1 MDERFTQAE
10 GTNVYT
16 GCEMLV
22 KGALESGV
30 SLLTGYPGSPLAE
43 VFDVIQRN
51 AVLLKENGIVAQIA
65 NNEALSIARLNGS
78 QMAEMRAI
86 AFMKSVGLHVASDA
100 LAISNLAGT
109 TGGAVV
115 VVGDDTWGHSTQ
127 VPADSRFL
135 ARHLYTPLIEP
146 GTFQELKDWVDIAF
160 QISKAANLYVVL
172 LATQNQADGGG
183 NVELHPNVYPQINQ
197 RNPTVLDTALID
209 ASKRVVLPPDTARIE
224 RETLE
229 KRLPQALETARALKL
244 NVITWPDRGTGTCTT
259 GKSDTLNEDEKYAFG
274 FVTAGFAYSYLRH
287 ALRELNMLDDIPT
300 LKLGMTHPL
309 DTDIVREFAQQ
320 VDACYVVE
328 EKRALLENELKAL
341 LTQMYQNGELTRHVQ
356 VWGKQFPEG
365 LNGLPVE
372 AGLDTSILIQR
383 LAPLFKFLSWRKAN
397 GGGKSVTTDALRNPI
412 STLSISTFSK
422 NVENDNVDIGL
433 RGDTSS
439 HQPHP
444 PNALR
449 TIEKR
454 LANNREIFAREE
466 ALQKRASEQQFYLP
480 QRTPTFCPGCPHRD
494 SSSVLLQITEQ
505 FMDADYMKKQHNSPP
520 VDLVFHGDIGCYS
533 MLKYEPFPRLMHNL
547 SAMALGGA
555 AGAGIDAFIKN
566 KQVVFMGDS
575 TFFHGGMAAISD
587 SIKNGQDI
595 AYIILDNQTTAM
607 TGHQPTPA
615 GDTDILGNPTF
626 AQDIEKVVRGL
637 AGDSEIDIVR
647 TNPEDRETYKKYL
660 EKTILN
666 PGVKI
671 VIADKECAITYHRRL
686 RREEQK
692 TIAENGFLAREK
704 HINITHE
711 VCEFCLECTKSTGC
725 PALKIIPTARGDK
738 IGIDMSTCVTD
749 GACARIKS
757 ACPSFEEVIITRKRP
772 PRPSTFLS
780 WREADGGGKSVTTDV
795 LRNPKKTLSFSTFKN
810 QEIDNVDFG
819 FTGRDVQARTN
830 LSERLANDR
839 ETWSVYVAGV
849 GGMGIGTISK
859 ILVVAGHLQ
868 GYSVTFCDRKG
879 LAIRNGGVYTHV
891 TYSQP
896 GVPVAPIIPYGKA
909 DLVLGLDIL
918 EAVRGI
924 DANSLFRVAS
934 PECTVA
940 VVNTAKTETMSTLI
954 GKDEFDIETL
964 EAALKA
970 NTNAAAYFGED
981 LFAISEQLF
990 GNKVYAN
997 MMILGTAF
1005 QRGLI
1010 PLELE
1015 PIHLALKQMVRPADL
1030 ETNLK
1035 AFNVGRQ
1042 RAVNNQKSWGTGA
1055 RAPVEGQ
1062 QDYAA
1067 LLAAKREILQRKDS
1081 QGLGKLYLFRF
1092 LSWRKADGEA
1102 KNTREPN
1109 CVSERFANNKK
1120 RLAQDYQSLVESTVA
1135 TLNIDDDTH
1144 RTLALY
1150 IYDMVQFQ
1158 DIAYARRYAE
1168 KVLHVH
1174 AHDSEAEAYR
1184 ATKAAIHALHRVMLI
1199 KDEVYV
1205 AHLLTSEEKLRR
1217 DKQRYNVDEANG
1229 DRIHY
1234 LHLNRPRFTVMG
1246 IDVEA
1251 DIDTRNWQLNLM
1263 KRMKFLRRWL
1273 SQWHAKEKAFRDWY
1287 LTRVIDTFAPND
1299 SESYENHVRA
1309 IEAVE
1314 TVRGYREIRYRK
1326 MESAK
1331 SEVLLYLRKAKQ
1343 DLQDL
1348 QDLQD

>member
-1 MDERFTQAE
+1 MIDERFTQSN

-16 GCEMLV
+16 GCELLV

-51 AVLLKENGIVAQIA
+51 AALFKENGIVAQIA

-78 QMAEMRAI
+78 QMAEVRAI
-86 AFMKSVGLHVASDA
+86 AFMKSVGLHVAADA

-115 VVGDDTWGHSTQ
+115 AVGDDTWGHSTQ

-135 ARHLYTPLIEP
+135 ARHLYTPLVEP
-146 GTFQELKDWVDIAF
+146 STFQELKDWVDIAF
-160 QISKAANLYVVL
+160 QLSAAANLYVVL

-183 NVELHPNVYPQINQ
+183 NVALHPNVYPKINRQ
-197 RNPTVLDTALID
+197 NPTVLDTALIN
-209 ASKRVVLPPDTARIE
+209 ASERVVLPPDTARIE

-229 KRLPQALETARALKL
+229 ERLPTALETARALNL
-244 NVITWPDRGTGTCTT
+244 NRIDNAIDNQDNQQRSP
-259 GKSDTLNEDEKYAFG
+259 FG
-274 FVTAGFAYSYLRH
+274 FITAGFAYSYLLH
-287 ALRELNMLDDIPT
+287 ALGELNLHGDIPI

-309 DTDIVREFAQQ
+309 DTDIVREFAEQ

-328 EKRALLENELKAL
+328 EKRSLLENELKAL
-341 LTQMYQNGELTRHVQ
+341 LTQMYQNGELQRHVK
-356 VWGKQFPEG
+356 VWGKQFPDG
-365 LNGLPVE
+365 LTGLPSE

-383 LAPLFKFLSWRKAN
+383 LIPLFKHQHAKETRKAQVQAE
-397 GGGKSVTTDALRNPI
+397 K
-412 STLSISTFSK
+412 
-422 NVENDNVDIGL
+422 VENDNVDFGL
-433 RGDTSS
+433 RRRDLWSRLPLS
-439 HQPHP
+439 NASKCKPHLWSACKRLTEN
-444 PNALR
+444 PNAS
-449 TIEKR
+449 R
-454 LANNREIFAREE
+454 LTEERLTEIRREE
-466 ALQKRASEQQFYLP
+466 ALQKQVSEQQFDIP

-494 SSSVLLQITEQ
+494 SSSVLLQITQQ

-520 VDLVFHGDIGCYS
+520 IDLVFHGDIGCYS
-533 MLKYEPFPRLMHNL
+533 MLKYEPFTRLMHNL

-555 AGAGIDAFIKN
+555 AGAGIDAFIQN
-566 KQVVFMGDS
+566 KQLVFMGDS

-587 SIKNGQDI
+587 SIKNNQDI

-626 AQDIEKVVRGL
+626 AQDIEKVVQGL

-647 TNPEDRETYKKYL
+647 TNPEARDTYKKYL
-660 EKTILN
+660 EKTILK

-686 RREEQK
+686 RREKQK

-704 HINITHE
+704 HINITSE

-725 PALKIIPTARGDK
+725 PALKIIHTDYGDK

-757 ACPSFEEVIITRKRP
+757 ACPAFEEVIVTRKRP
-772 PRPSTFLS
+772 PRKSNDDYLLQKIKQSTTS
-780 WREADGGGKSVTTDV
+780 IADNADK
-795 LRNPKKTLSFSTFKN
+795 RH
-810 QEIDNVDFG
+810 
-819 FTGRDVQARTN
+819 RTNN

-839 ETWSVYVAGV
+839 KTWNAYAAGV

-859 ILVVAGHLQ
+859 ILVLAGHLQ
-868 GYSVTFCDRKG
+868 GYDVTFCDRKG
-879 LAIRNGGVYTHV
+879 LAIRNGAVYTHV

-924 DANSLFRVAS
+924 NANSLFRVAS
-934 PECTVA
+934 PARTAA

-954 GKDEFDIETL
+954 GKETFDIEPL
-964 EAALKA
+964 EAALQA
-970 NTNAAAYFGED
+970 NTDADAYFGAD
-981 LFAISEQLF
+981 LFALSEKLF

-997 MMILGTAF
+997 MMLLGTAF

-1010 PLELE
+1010 PLELD
-1015 PIHLALKQMVRPADL
+1015 PIHLALKQTVRPADL
-1030 ETNLK
+1030 ETNLR
-1035 AFNVGRQ
+1035 AFNVGRHLSAKDTAVGALCK
-1042 RAVNNQKSWGTGA
+1042 RASSPD
-1055 RAPVEGQ
+1055 RQ
-1062 QDYAA
+1062 QSYAE
-1067 LLAAKREILQRKDS
+1067 LLASKREILQ
-1081 QGLGKLYLFRF
+1081 
-1092 LSWRKADGEA
+1092 
-1102 KNTREPN
+1102 
-1109 CVSERFANNKK
+1109 KK
-1120 RLAQDYQSLVESTVA
+1120 RRGKQLAHAYESLVESTVA
-1135 TLNIDDDTH
+1135 TLDMDDSTH

-1150 IYDMVQFQ
+1150 VYDLVQFE
-1158 DIAYARRYAE
+1158 DIAYAVRFVE

-1174 AHDSEAEAYR
+1174 AHELAYFRVGRGPSRLYQRDAGFPASPTPRHPNVDTEEYR
-1184 ATKAAIHALHRVMLI
+1184 ATKAAMHSLHKVMLI

-1205 AHLLTSEEKLRR
+1205 AHLLTSEEKLQR
-1217 DKQRYNVDEANG
+1217 DKQRYKVDEANG

-1234 LHLNRPRFTVMG
+1234 VHLNRPRFTVMG
-1246 IDVEA
+1246 FDFEV
-1251 DIDTRNWQLNLM
+1251 DIDTRNWHLNLV

-1287 LTRVIDTFAPND
+1287 LARVIDTFAPTD
-1299 SESYENHVRA
+1299 DESYEKHVRA

-1314 TVRGYREIRYRK
+1314 TVRGYREIRYPK
-1326 MESAK
+1326 MEEAK
-1331 SEVLLYLRKAKQ
+1331 AQIDSLLIACERTEKFQ
-1343 DLQDL
+1343 Q
-1348 QDLQD
+1348 

>member
-1 MDERFTQAE
+1 MTTFYVYVGIGVVMIDERFTQSN

-16 GCEMLV
+16 GCELLV

-51 AVLLKENGIVAQIA
+51 AALFKENGIVAQIA

-78 QMAEMRAI
+78 QMAEVRAI
-86 AFMKSVGLHVASDA
+86 AFMKSVGLHVAADA

-115 VVGDDTWGHSTQ
+115 TVGDDTWGHSTQ

-135 ARHLYTPLIEP
+135 ARHLYTPLVEP

-160 QISKAANLYVVL
+160 RLSAAANLYVVF

-183 NVELHPNVYPQINQ
+183 NVAPHPNVYPKINRQ
-197 RNPTVLDTALID
+197 NPTVLDTALID
-209 ASKRVVLPPDTARIE
+209 ASERVVLPPDTARIE

-229 KRLPQALETARALKL
+229 ERLPTALETARALNL
-244 NVITWPDRGTGTCTT
+244 NRIDNAFRNQPR
-259 GKSDTLNEDEKYAFG
+259 SPFG
-274 FVTAGFAYSYLRH
+274 FITAGFAYSYLRH
-287 ALRELNMLDDIPT
+287 ALGELNLHGDIPI

-309 DTDIVREFAQQ
+309 DIDIVREFAAQ

-328 EKRALLENELKAL
+328 EKRSLLENELKAL
-341 LTQMYQNGELTRHVQ
+341 LTQMYQNGELQRVVK
-356 VWGKQFPEG
+356 VWGKQFPDG
-365 LNGLPVE
+365 LTGLPSE

-383 LAPLFKFLSWRKAN
+383 FAPLFKHLAAKA
-397 GGGKSVTTDALRNPI
+397 SVAGERPPPYVPP
-412 STLSISTFSK
+412 
-422 NVENDNVDIGL
+422 NV
-433 RGDTSS
+433 S
-439 HQPHP
+439 HQSEI
-444 PNALR
+444 LR
-449 TIEKR
+449 
-454 LANNREIFAREE
+454 ANEEIFRREE
-466 ALQKRASEQQFYLP
+466 ALQKQVSEQQFDIP

-555 AGAGIDAFIKN
+555 AGAGIDAFIEN
-566 KQVVFMGDS
+566 KQLVFMGDS

-587 SIKNGQDI
+587 SIKNNQDI

-626 AQDIEKVVRGL
+626 AQDIEKVVQGL

-647 TNPEDRETYKKYL
+647 TNPEARDTYKKYL
-660 EKTILN
+660 EKTILK

-686 RREEQK
+686 RREKQK
-692 TIAENGFLAREK
+692 TVAENGFLAREK
-704 HINITHE
+704 YINITSE

-725 PALKIIPTARGDK
+725 PALKIIRTDYGDK

-757 ACPSFEEVIITRKRP
+757 ACPAFEEVIVTRKRP
-772 PRPSTFLS
+772 PRKGESLPWSEMPEKTPSFLPD
-780 WREADGGGKSVTTDV
+780 EAPLPPPGGAQ
-795 LRNPKKTLSFSTFKN
+795 LRFAPGRKTWN
-810 QEIDNVDFG
+810 
-819 FTGRDVQARTN
+819 AY
-830 LSERLANDR
+830 A
-839 ETWSVYVAGV
+839 AGV

-868 GYSVTFCDRKG
+868 GYDVTFCDRKG

-896 GVPVAPIIPYGKA
+896 GVPTAPIIPYGKA

-924 DANSLFRVAS
+924 NANSLFRVAS
-934 PECTVA
+934 PARTTA

-954 GKDEFDIETL
+954 GKEEFDIEPL
-964 EAALKA
+964 EAALQA
-970 NTNAAAYFGED
+970 NTNADAYFGAD
-981 LFAISEQLF
+981 LFAVSEKLF

-997 MMILGTAF
+997 MMLLGTAF

-1010 PLELE
+1010 PLELG

-1030 ETNLK
+1030 ETNLR
-1035 AFNVGRQ
+1035 AFNVGRHL
-1042 RAVNNQKSWGTGA
+1042 AVGDAVVSYTSADKTQS
-1055 RAPVEGQ
+1055 
-1062 QDYAA
+1062 YAE
-1067 LLAAKREILQRKDS
+1067 LLASNCEILR
-1081 QGLGKLYLFRF
+1081 
-1092 LSWRKADGEA
+1092 
-1102 KNTREPN
+1102 
-1109 CVSERFANNKK
+1109 KK
-1120 RLAQDYQSLVESTVA
+1120 RRGKQLAHAYESLVESTVA
-1135 TLNIDDDTH
+1135 TLDMDDSRH

-1150 IYDMVQFQ
+1150 IYDLVQFE
-1158 DIAYARRYAE
+1158 DIAYARRFVE

-1174 AHDSEAEAYR
+1174 AHDLDTEGYR
-1184 ATKAAIHALHRVMLI
+1184 ATKAAMHSLHKVMLI

-1205 AHLLTSEEKLRR
+1205 AHLLTSEEKLQR
-1217 DKQRYNVDEANG
+1217 DKQRYKVDEANG

-1234 LHLNRPRFTVMG
+1234 VHLNRPRFTVMG
-1246 IDVEA
+1246 IDFEA
-1251 DIDTRNWQLNLM
+1251 DIDTRNWQLNLV

-1287 LTRVIDTFAPND
+1287 LAHVIDTFAPTD
-1299 SESYENHVRA
+1299 DESYEKHVRA
-1309 IEAVE
+1309 MEAVE
-1314 TVRGYREIRYRK
+1314 TVRGYREIRYPK
-1326 MESAK
+1326 MEEAK
-1331 SEVLLYLRKAKQ
+1331 ARIETLLRSSVLAQGVR
-1343 DLQDL
+1343 
-1348 QDLQD
+1348 